1 VTAGAPQQDR
11 PDRSEPDIC
20 IDGRLHGAWKA
31 QSVAAAHGFRWRNR
45 CHLGALLR
53 RIVGYGSPFVVVTTL
68 STNGVATCEVV
79 SPVCSPYRHGIARSR
94 GRGWEAT
101 LHRGSGVAH
110 RLPRRGMSGFV
121 HQISRQF
128 RVSRHPSC
136 ATPNRRNTGSV
147 LFAIRIMVR
156 PLFRYPDPVN
166 ENAARLIAGG
176 VLMLSL
182 AFLVT
187 GNGLAA
193 GILAYGFVA
202 RVLTGQTMSPLA
214 QFVNRFVVPRFS
226 VPTKLVPGPPK
237 RFAQGIGAV
246 LSVGALAASVS
257 GLDVLAVGLV
267 GVVAMA
273 ATLESVF
280 AICVG
285 CLLFGRLMAIGLV
298 PASVCEAC
306 NDLSAARPREQ
317 GSTEASVR

>member
-1 VTAGAPQQDR
+1 
-11 PDRSEPDIC
+11 
-20 IDGRLHGAWKA
+20 
-31 QSVAAAHGFRWRNR
+31 
-45 CHLGALLR
+45 
-53 RIVGYGSPFVVVTTL
+53 
-68 STNGVATCEVV
+68 
-79 SPVCSPYRHGIARSR
+79 
-94 GRGWEAT
+94 
-101 LHRGSGVAH
+101 
-110 RLPRRGMSGFV
+110 MSGFV
-121 HQISRQF
+121 HQIPRQF
-128 RVSRHPSC
+128 RESRHLSW
-136 ATPNRRNTGSV
+136 ATPDRWNSGPV
-147 LFAIRIMVR
+147 FFAVRIMLR

-182 AFLVT
+182 AFLIT
-187 GNGLAA
+187 GNGLAV

-202 RVLTGQTMSPLA
+202 RVLTGPTMSPLA
-214 QFVNRFVVPRFS
+214 QFVNRLVVPRLS

-257 GLDVLAVGLV
+257 GLDVLAFGLV
-267 GVVAMA
+267 GVVAIA

-306 NDLSAARPREQ
+306 NDLSPARPREQ
-317 GSTEASVR
+317 GSTEPSVR